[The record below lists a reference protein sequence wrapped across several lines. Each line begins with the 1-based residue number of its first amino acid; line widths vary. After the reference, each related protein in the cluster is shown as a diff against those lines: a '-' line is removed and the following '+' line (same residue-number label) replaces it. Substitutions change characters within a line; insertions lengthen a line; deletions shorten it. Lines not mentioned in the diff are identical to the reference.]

1 LRGDLAVTLTLP
13 ITLPL
18 SGSGGGGVLANSA
31 GPLPDA
37 WTRGVEFA
45 SEACLAAAEHVF
57 CPDSPTEKLFGSSVV
72 TPFAPFGIEVGV
84 VCSTLGG
91 IREQREREARA
102 FEVLRTKA
110 EYSVGYVLAT
120 GETQAAEAVGSNP
133 SLADA
138 TSGGSAADA
147 VEALAAIEN
156 LIGETLGGFVGYV
169 HVTPA
174 RLVELVSGF
183 AVYRDAGQ
191 WLTPNG
197 NVVVASPGYIGNIDG
212 EIVAT
217 TEVFAEVGGIE
228 LIQTVDRS
236 DNRHLALHE
245 AAAIAVFDPC
255 FNVSVAIET
264 SP

>member
-1 LRGDLAVTLTLP
+1 MTLTLP

-31 GPLPDA
+31 GPLPDQ

-45 SEACLAAAEHVF
+45 TEACLAAAEHVF
-57 CPDSPTEKLFGSSVV
+57 CPDSPTEKAFGSSVV
-72 TPFAPFGIEVGV
+72 SPFAPFGIEVGV
-84 VCSTLGG
+84 VCSTLSGSRS
-91 IREQREREARA
+91 IAEREARA

-120 GETQAAEAVGSNP
+120 GETQAGEDTGNAALV
-133 SLADA
+133 DA
-138 TSGGSAADA
+138 SSGGSAADA
-147 VEALAAIEN
+147 VGALALIEDA
-156 LIGETLGGFVGYV
+156 IGETLGGYVGYV

-174 RLVELVSGF
+174 TLVELVAGF
-183 AVYRDAGQ
+183 VVYRDAGQ

-197 NVVVASPGYIGNIDG
+197 NVVVASPGYIGNIDN

-217 TEVFAEVGGIE
+217 TEVFAEVGSIE
-228 LIQTVDRS
+228 RIQTVDRS
-236 DNRHLALHE
+236 DNRYLVLHE